1 MKSRPLT
8 TYRIAFENIRRKPFR
23 TFGQIFVVAMF
34 AFVLFSGSVLSG
46 SIKSGMESM
55 SKRLGADLMIIPYG
69 YEKQLQSALLRG
81 EPSTFYLDQ
90 QLEEKIRS
98 FPGVGNVSSQIF
110 IASLQAACCSLPVQL
125 IGFEPQS
132 DFVIQPWIDGTL
144 HHDLRDGEVIVGYK
158 VAGKVGDEITF
169 FGKPYRIAA
178 RLGSTGMG
186 FDTSVFLN
194 MATARKMIEKLEI
207 APLYG
212 IKTDHPVVSTMMVNV
227 KSGFEPRKV
236 ANEILFKYAMDY
248 NLDMIMTKNMFSGIS
263 SRLNAFSY
271 VAFGVAGLLWIT
283 ALGVLALVFSMIVNE
298 RKREFGLLRILGA
311 SRKKLN
317 RILLT
322 ESLMVS
328 TGGALCGLFLA
339 CLVLFPF
346 STLISMAVKLPF
358 LLPAYGKMAGM
369 ALFSLILSVGIGPLS
384 CFYSV
389 CRLGRMDISF
399 ALRGNGSC

>member
-1 MKSRPLT
+1 
-8 TYRIAFENIRRKPFR
+8 
-23 TFGQIFVVAMF
+23 
-34 AFVLFSGSVLSG
+34 
-46 SIKSGMESM
+46 
-55 SKRLGADLMIIPYG
+55 
-69 YEKQLQSALLRG
+69 
-81 EPSTFYLDQ
+81 
-90 QLEEKIRS
+90 
-98 FPGVGNVSSQIF
+98 
-110 IASLQAACCSLPVQL
+110 
-125 IGFEPQS
+125 
-132 DFVIQPWIDGTL
+132 
-144 HHDLRDGEVIVGYK
+144 
-158 VAGKVGDEITF
+158 
-169 FGKPYRIAA
+169 
-178 RLGSTGMG
+178 
-186 FDTSVFLN
+186 
-194 MATARKMIEKLEI
+194 
-207 APLYG
+207 
-212 IKTDHPVVSTMMVNV
+212 MMVNV

>member
-1 MKSRPLT
+1 MKNRPLT
-8 TYRIAFENIRRKPFR
+8 TYRIARENIRRKPFR
-23 TFGQIFVVAMF
+23 TFGQIFIVAMF
-34 AFVLFSGSVLSG
+34 AFVLFGGSILSG
-46 SIKSGMESM
+46 SIRSGMESM

-69 YEKQLQSALLRG
+69 YEKQLQGALLRG

-125 IGFEPQS
+125 IGFDPRS

-144 HHDLRDGEVIVGYK
+144 HHDLRDGEVIVGYR
-158 VAGKVGDEITF
+158 VSGKVGDEITF
-169 FGKPYRIAA
+169 FGKSYKIAA
-178 RLGSTGMG
+178 RLDSTGMG

-207 APLYG
+207 APLHG
-212 IKTDHPVVSTMMVNV
+212 IKTDHPVVSTMMINV
-227 KSGFEPRKV
+227 KSGFDPRKV

-263 SRLNAFSY
+263 SRLDAFSY
-271 VAFGVAGLLWIT
+271 IAFGVAGLLWIT

-311 SRKKLN
+311 SRRKLG
-317 RILLT
+317 RILLV
-322 ESLMVS
+322 ESLMIS
-328 TGGALCGLFLA
+328 TSGALCGLFFS
-339 CLVLFPF
+339 CLFLFPF
-346 STLISMAVKLPF
+346 STLIGITVKLPF
-358 LLPAYGKMAGM
+358 LLPSYGEMIGTAILG
-369 ALFSLILSVGIGPLS
+369 LVLSVSIGPLS

-389 CRLGRMDISF
+389 WRLGQTDIS
-399 ALRGNGSC
+399 LVVRGN